1 MANNVYVLEWYGPFH
16 SPAKVREWENK
27 EICCRKTYLYL
38 FSGKKK
44 HAREKVALYCGQ
56 AYGQTA
62 GHRLG
67 NKGHHIQEVIGR
79 QEELEIWVAT
89 FSNKKPCKYDVN
101 LVEKVLTS
109 VLDQVVKSDTDEV
122 LNETNKLRPRDN
134 AYVINEWYFPN
145 GKERVKYPANSMCSR
160 IPDVLA
166 CYPNEEERVSY
177 VWGSQRMRFIEKLQ

>member
-16 SPAKVREWENK
+16 SPAEVREWENK

-134 AYVINEWYFPN
+134 
-145 GKERVKYPANSMCSR
+145 SMCSR